1 MSDSMSM
8 AFLVLLESLS
18 PIERAVFLLREAFGY
33 DYEEIAGIVEKSE
46 ANCRQIFARA
56 RGRIDEGRPRF
67 ESSRAQREELAR
79 RFLAAADG
87 GDMGSLLELLAPDV
101 VFLGDGGG
109 KAQALASP
117 MYGREQVAR
126 FMVGL
131 FRRGRALRASYR
143 LVSVNGQP
151 GAITFDADGRVVTVF
166 ALDVLDGVV
175 QAVRSVVNPDKLG
188 HLGPVSDVARLPSED
203 LASVSWPPTL
213 PRRPRPPRSSRALRE
228 PRTRGCARSWRASSR
243 TCTGSSGMSGRR
255 SGSGSRRSTS

>member
-79 RFLAAADG
+79 RFMAAADG
-87 GDMGSLLELLAPDV
+87 GDVGSLLELLAPDV

-109 KAQALASP
+109 KAQALGSP

-126 FMVGL
+126 FLIGL
-131 FRRGRALRASYR
+131 FRRGRVLRASFR

-151 GAITFDADGRVVTVF
+151 GAITFDADGRVVNVF

-203 LASVSWPPTL
+203 LASVSWPPTSPKR
-213 PRRPRPPRSSRALRE
+213 PRRPRSLRVLRAR
-228 PRTRGCARSWRASSR
+228 RTRGCARSWRALSR